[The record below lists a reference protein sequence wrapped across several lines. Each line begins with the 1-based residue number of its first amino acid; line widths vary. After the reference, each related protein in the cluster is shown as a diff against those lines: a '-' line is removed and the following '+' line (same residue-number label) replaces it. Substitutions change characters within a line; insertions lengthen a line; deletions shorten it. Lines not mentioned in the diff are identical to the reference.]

1 MFPDMEQHNP
11 AAIAAIDEKGH
22 ELSYGQLHEQGKHLA
37 DIIPSHSLVFLFCE
51 NSFASLMGYVAFL
64 THKIV
69 PLMLDKDLDK
79 QFIDTLTVTYRP
91 GWYWRPQHKDGP
103 DPAAL
108 FRYENYELIPTGL
121 ATFPLSE
128 DLALLVSTSGSTGSP
143 RLVRQSM
150 RNIYANALSIAS
162 YLKIDQRERAIVNLP
177 MSYVYGLSIINS
189 HLLRGATLLLTT
201 KAVTQREFWQFVTQ
215 YSASSLAGVPYTWE
229 MLRRLGFTK
238 MHLPA
243 LKTLTQAGGKL
254 APELHKAFASY
265 ARQHNKS
272 FVVMYGAAEATSRM
286 AWLPPERS
294 LDKIGSIGKAIPGGR
309 FIIIDDQGNEID
321 DYNKAGELV
330 YFGPNVMLGYAESG
344 SDLNKGDEC
353 LGRLATGDI
362 ARCDEEGYFTI
373 VGRKSRFIKLFG
385 HRIALDELEA
395 IIHSAFPFLEYVCV
409 AEDQRV
415 ILYITDEKYSH
426 VIRSFVCK
434 KIQLSPATVKVKIIP
449 VIPRNTAGKILYSK
463 LESPHGLL

>member
-22 ELSYGQLHEQGKHLA
+22 ELSYGQLHEQGKRLA

-79 QFIDTLTVTYRP
+79 QFIDTLAVTYRP

-121 ATFPLSE
+121 ATFPLNE

-229 MLRRLGFTK
+229 MLRRLGFMK
-238 MHLPA
+238 KHLPA

-254 APELHKAFASY
+254 TPELHQEFASY
-265 ARQHNKS
+265 ARQSNKS
-272 FVVMYGAAEATSRM
+272 FIVMYGAAEATSRM

-309 FIIIDDQGNEID
+309 FIIIDEKGNEI
-321 DYNKAGELV
+321 NGLNTVGELV

-344 SDLNKGDEC
+344 SDLYKGDEC
-353 LGRLATGDI
+353 QGRLATGDM
-362 ARCDEEGYFTI
+362 ARRDEEGYYTI

-385 HRIALDELEA
+385 HRIALDELDA
-395 IIHSAFPFLEYVCV
+395 IIHSAFPFMECVCV
-409 AEDQRV
+409 PGEHGI
-415 ILYITDEKYSH
+415 ILFITDETYADT
-426 VIRSFVCK
+426 IRSFVCK